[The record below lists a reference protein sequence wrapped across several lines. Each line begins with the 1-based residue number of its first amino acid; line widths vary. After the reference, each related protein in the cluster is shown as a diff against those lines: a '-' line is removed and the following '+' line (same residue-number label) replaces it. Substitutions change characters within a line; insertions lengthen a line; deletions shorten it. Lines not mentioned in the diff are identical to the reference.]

1 MKKIGTL
8 AVIFVFIFCTLA
20 QAFDWKDAH
29 NKADTLSLAEAIN
42 ENNAAGQTTESLY
55 ILGLVYLNGYQ
66 HANAKNVFFRIL
78 ERDPNC
84 FEAKWGVAE
93 CLRREHDYDKSVPL
107 LEKIIKDHPKFSPAY
122 ITLAYIKYIQ
132 GKFDASI
139 VLTGKVIN
147 HQSENVDK
155 ANFLRA
161 HGLYAAAKGMI
172 AHYGGPVSKAINGAG
187 VWKHL
192 GIIQELAPDSAVVNF
207 GLGSYYMLIPVAF
220 NRDLDKAKAYLEKA
234 INKDPLFP
242 DPYVRL
248 AQIYQYEGD
257 KKKYEENIVKALALD
272 PKNELALDIK
282 IGTCKFICLSPKEKD
297 HGE

>member
-1 MKKIGTL
+1 MKKLGALT
-8 AVIFVFIFCTLA
+8 VIFVFILCGLA
-20 QAFDWKDAH
+20 EAFDWKDAH
-29 NKADTLSLAEAIN
+29 NKADTLSLSEAIN
-42 ENNAAGQTTESLY
+42 KNNADGQRIEPLY
-55 ILGLVYLNGYQ
+55 ILGLVYLNSYQ
-66 HANAKNVFFRIL
+66 HKNAKNIFSSIL

-84 FEAKWGVAE
+84 IEAKWGVAE
-93 CLRREHDYDKSVPL
+93 CLRREHDYDKSVPM
-107 LEKIIKDHPKFSPAY
+107 LEGIIKDYPKFSPAY
-122 ITLAYIKYIQ
+122 ITLAYIRYIQ

-139 VLTGKVIN
+139 ILTGKVIN
-147 HQSENVDK
+147 HRQENVDK

-192 GIIQELAPDSAVVNF
+192 GIIQELSPDSAVVNF

-220 NRDLDKAKAYLEKA
+220 NRDLDKAKSYLEKA
-234 INKDPLFP
+234 IAEDPLFP

-248 AQIYQYEGD
+248 AQVYLHQGD
-257 KKKYEENIVKALALD
+257 KQKYQENMAKALALD

-282 IGTCKFICLSPKEKD
+282 TGACKFICLGSKEGTDEK
-297 HGE
+297 